1 LDNAEPAACQRSA
14 LLIIRAE
21 KIVKRL
27 KMLLVAA
34 ILAGASMGCGGL
46 SEKDKGKNSGL
57 DRPRPTVAEK

>member
-1 LDNAEPAACQRSA
+1 
-14 LLIIRAE
+14 
-21 KIVKRL
+21 VKRL
-27 KMLLVAA
+27 KILLVAA